1 MAIPAGSYTPAVHP
15 VSLCARLLKNNDPST
30 YDQFLS
36 AVSKYA
42 DELTVTVTEAAPADI
57 LVSQGQARQARKFL
71 KLLTELPQ

>member
-1 MAIPAGSYTPAVHP
+1 MAIPTGSYTPTVHP
-15 VSLCARLLKNNDPST
+15 VSLCARLLKNNDPAT

-57 LVSQGQARQARKFL
+57 LVAQGQAKQARKFL